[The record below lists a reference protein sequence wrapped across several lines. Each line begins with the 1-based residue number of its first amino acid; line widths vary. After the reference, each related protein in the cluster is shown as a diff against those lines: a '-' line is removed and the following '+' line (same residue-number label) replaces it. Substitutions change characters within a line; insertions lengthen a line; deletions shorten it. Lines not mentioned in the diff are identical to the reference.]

1 METTKTMMKDVLW
14 NFEKEKF
21 PSLEKFKEA
30 LIKYNETIKGE
41 PSKINLEENVL
52 NTKQVVIQYSCWD
65 EQEED
70 EIEPSFL
77 LEADNNSFFSAGELL
92 FKVHNQVR
100 DQLKDE
106 DHKFF
111 EGFDLWE
118 GENPNYPD
126 VPLYFLEQG
135 S

>member
-77 LEADNNSFFSAGELL
+77 LEADNNSFFFGWRIT
-92 FKVHNQVR
+92 F
-100 DQLKDE
+100 
-106 DHKFF
+106 
-111 EGFDLWE
+111 
-118 GENPNYPD
+118 
-126 VPLYFLEQG
+126 
-135 S
+135 